1 MRIGFGCDVHPFDEE
16 KKLYLGG
23 VNIPNSPGLNGHS
36 DADVLLHAVCDALLG
51 AAGLGDIG
59 EHFPDTD
66 MQYKNKESVFF
77 LKSVVDILKTKCYQI
92 GNIDIMLLA
101 EKPKILS
108 YKPKMRSIIADVC
121 EVDTNCIN
129 IKASTAERLGFVGR
143 GEGILA
149 YAVALIEETE

>member
-1 MRIGFGCDVHPFDEE
+1 MRIGFGCDVHPFDNE

-23 VNIPNSPGLNGHS
+23 VHIPDSPGLKGHS

-51 AAGLGDIG
+51 AVGLGDIG

-77 LKSVVDILKTKCYQI
+77 LKSVMNSLKNNNYRV

-108 YKPKMRSIIADVC
+108 YKPEMRSIIADIC
-121 EVDTNCIN
+121 EVDENRIN

-149 YAVALIEETE
+149 YAVALVEEME